1 MNEVGAAVG
10 GSGEAARTQTHSRA
24 RRLSWHGGANNPNDS
39 GGSGMLE
46 TLGEVLPASARRFGD
61 KTALVFDGRRFSFHE
76 LNQLSN
82 RLANSLREI
91 GVEAG
96 DRVTLCAQNSWEWV
110 VSYYA
115 IHKLGAV
122 ANPINAMLTPEEVGF
137 VVGDCGAKVLLA
149 SREKGER
156 LLGLRG
162 GGAGGAGGN
171 GGSGSLREIVLF
183 GDDAPPAG
191 ARAFEDL
198 LAAGDPDMQ
207 VAPVPADSLSTICYT
222 SGTTGHPKGAMHSHR
237 NVLVNTAMTAV
248 MHVRTPQ
255 DTVVTALPCPHVYG
269 NVVMNASL
277 LYGMNLVLLPAFDP
291 AEVMAAIEEHRAT
304 LFEGVPTMFMYMLA
318 HPEFDRF
325 DLSSLTRCTVGGQ
338 TMPAAKMEEFERRAG
353 CPLIELW
360 GMTEVAGP
368 GTTTPLYGENRHGSI
383 GIQLPHVECRIADIE
398 DASKTLPAD
407 EVGELMVRG
416 PIVMQGYYGNEAA
429 TRETIE
435 PDGWLHSGDLARQ
448 DEDGY
453 IWIVDRRKDLILT
466 AGFNVYPAE
475 LERVIAMHPAVA
487 LVAVGPQPDEMKG
500 EIAKAYV
507 VLKPG
512 ATADEESI
520 VAHCREHLAAYKV
533 PRAIQFVDDVPK
545 TSTGKIM
552 RRELKTLDA

>member
-1 MNEVGAAVG
+1 
-10 GSGEAARTQTHSRA
+10 
-24 RRLSWHGGANNPNDS
+24 
-39 GGSGMLE
+39 MLQ
-46 TLGEVLPASARRFGD
+46 TLGEVLPASARQFGD
-61 KTALVFDGRRFSFHE
+61 KTALVVGGRRLSFNE
-76 LNQLSN
+76 LNELSS
-82 RLANSLREI
+82 RLANSLRGI

-96 DRVTLCAQNSWEWV
+96 DRVTLYALNSWEWV

-122 ANPINAMLTPEEVGF
+122 ANPINVMLTPEEVGF
-137 VVGDCGAKVLLA
+137 VVGDCGAKALIA
-149 SREKGER
+149 SRDKGEP
-156 LLGLRG
+156 LLGLKG
-162 GGAGGAGGN
+162 GGAEGVDGN
-171 GGSGSLREIVLF
+171 GGGGSLREIVLF
-183 GDDAPPAG
+183 GDGAPPAG
-191 ARAFEDL
+191 AVGFGEL
-198 LAAGDPDMQ
+198 LDAGSPDMQ

-237 NVLVNTAMTAV
+237 NVIVSTAMTAV
-248 MHVRTPQ
+248 MHMRTRE

-277 LYGMNLVLLPAFDP
+277 LYGMTLVLLPSFDA

-360 GMTEVAGP
+360 GMTEIAGP
-368 GTTTPLYGENRHGSI
+368 GTTTPFYGENRHGSI
-383 GIQLPHVECRIADIE
+383 GIELPQVECRIADIE
-398 DASKTLPAD
+398 DASKTVPAG

-416 PIVMQGYYGNEAA
+416 PIVMQGYYGNEKA

-435 PDGWLHSGDLARQ
+435 PDGWLHSGDLARE

-453 IWIVDRRKDLILT
+453 FWVVDRRKDLILT

-500 EIAKAYV
+500 EIAKAYI

-512 ATADEESI
+512 ETADEESI

-533 PRAIQFVDDVPK
+533 PRAIQFVEDVPK

>member
-1 MNEVGAAVG
+1 
-10 GSGEAARTQTHSRA
+10 
-24 RRLSWHGGANNPNDS
+24 
-39 GGSGMLE
+39 MLK
-46 TLGEVLPASARRFGD
+46 TLGEVLPAAARRFGD
-61 KTALVFDGRRFSFHE
+61 RTALVAGGRRFGFRE
-76 LNQLSN
+76 LNELSN
-82 RLANSLREI
+82 RLADSLRGI

-96 DRVTLCAQNSWEWV
+96 DRVTLYAPNSWEWI

-137 VVGDCGAKVLLA
+137 VVADCGAEVLIA
-149 SREKGER
+149 SREKGEP
-156 LLGLRG
+156 LLGLRESALRGSALRRSGAEGGRGDGDG
-162 GGAGGAGGN
+162 GGESGSGN
-171 GGSGSLREIVLF
+171 RSGSGDGGGSGNGDKGVALREVVLF
-183 GDDAPPAG
+183 GEGPPPAG
-191 ARAFEDL
+191 ARAFGDL
-198 LAAGDPDMQ
+198 LDEGRPDMQ
-207 VAPVPADSLSTICYT
+207 AVPVPTDSLSTICYT
-222 SGTTGHPKGAMHSHR
+222 SGTTGRPKGAMHSHR
-237 NVLVNTAMTAV
+237 NVIVSTAMTAV
-248 MHVRTPQ
+248 MHVRTRE

-277 LYGMNLVLLPAFDP
+277 LYGMTLVLLPSFDA

-383 GIQLPHVECRIADIE
+383 GIALPQVECRIADIE
-398 DASKTLPAD
+398 DVSKTLPAG

-435 PDGWLHSGDLARQ
+435 PDGWLHSGDLASR

-453 IWIVDRRKDLILT
+453 IRIVDRRKDMILT

-475 LERVIAMHPAVA
+475 IERVIAMHPAVA
-487 LVAVGPQPDEMKG
+487 LVAVGSQPDEMKG
-500 EIAKAYV
+500 ETAKAYV

-512 ATADEESI
+512 ATADEEGI
-520 VAHCREHLAAYKV
+520 VAHCREHLAAYKA
-533 PRAIQFVDDVPK
+533 PRAVQFVDDVPK

-552 RRELKTLDA
+552 RRELRTLDA

>member
-1 MNEVGAAVG
+1 
-10 GSGEAARTQTHSRA
+10 
-24 RRLSWHGGANNPNDS
+24 
-39 GGSGMLE
+39 MLN
-46 TLGEVLPASARRFGD
+46 TLGEVLPASARRHGD
-61 KTALVFDGRRFSFHE
+61 RTALVTGGRRFSFRE
-76 LNQLSN
+76 LNELSN
-82 RLANSLREI
+82 RLANSLRGV

-96 DRVTLCAQNSWEWV
+96 DRVTLYAPNSWEWI

-137 VVGDCGAKVLLA
+137 VVADCGAKALIA
-149 SREKGER
+149 SREKGGP
-156 LLGLRG
+156 LLALREGSGAAGGRG
-162 GGAGGAGGN
+162 GGGGDRN
-171 GGSGSLREIVLF
+171 GGGTLREIVLF
-183 GDDAPPAG
+183 GEGTPPAG
-191 ARAFEDL
+191 ARAFGEL
-198 LAAGDPDMQ
+198 LDEGSPDMQ
-207 VAPVPADSLSTICYT
+207 VAPVPTDSLSTICYT

-237 NVLVNTAMTAV
+237 NVIVNTAMTAV
-248 MHVRTPQ
+248 MHVRTRE

-277 LYGMNLVLLPAFDP
+277 LYGMTLVLLPAFDA

-360 GMTEVAGP
+360 GMTEIAGP

-383 GIQLPHVECRIADIE
+383 GIELPHVECRIADIE
-398 DASKTLPAD
+398 DASKSLPAG

-435 PDGWLHSGDLARQ
+435 PDGWLHSGDLAQQ

-453 IWIVDRRKDLILT
+453 VWIVDRRKDLILT

-487 LVAVGPQPDEMKG
+487 LVAVGPQGDEMKG

-533 PRAIQFVDDVPK
+533 PRAVQFVDDVPK

-552 RRELKTLDA
+552 RRELRTLDA

>member
-1 MNEVGAAVG
+1 
-10 GSGEAARTQTHSRA
+10 
-24 RRLSWHGGANNPNDS
+24 
-39 GGSGMLE
+39 MLE
-46 TLGEVLPASARRFGD
+46 TLGEVLPASARQYGD
-61 KTALVFDGRRFSFHE
+61 KTALVVGGRRFSFNE
-76 LNQLSN
+76 LNALSN
-82 RLANSLREI
+82 RLANSLRGI

-96 DRVTLCAQNSWEWV
+96 DRVTLYALNSWEWV

-122 ANPINAMLTPEEVGF
+122 ANPINVMLTPEEVGF

-149 SREKGER
+149 SRDKGEP

-162 GGAGGAGGN
+162 GAPGGGGPRRADGD
-171 GGSGSLREIVLF
+171 GGGGSLREIILF
-183 GDDAPPAG
+183 GDGSTPPG
-191 ARAFEDL
+191 ALAFDEL
-198 LAAGDPDMQ
+198 LAAGSPDMQ

-237 NVLVNTAMTAV
+237 NVIVNTSMTAV
-248 MHVRTPQ
+248 MHVRTSG

-269 NVVMNASL
+269 NVVMNASV
-277 LYGMNLVLLPAFDP
+277 LYGMTLVLLPSFDP
-291 AEVMAAIEEHRAT
+291 AEVMAAIEEHAAT

-360 GMTEVAGP
+360 GMTEIAGP
-368 GTTTPLYGENRHGSI
+368 GTTTPMYGENRHGSI
-383 GIQLPHVECRIADIE
+383 GIELPHVECRIADIE
-398 DASKTLPAD
+398 DASKTLPAG

-416 PIVMQGYYGNEAA
+416 PIVMQGYYGNETA

-435 PDGWLHSGDLARQ
+435 PDGWLHSGDLARE

-453 IWIVDRRKDLILT
+453 FWIVDRRKDMILT

-512 ATADEESI
+512 ETADEESI